1 MIFSMAGGTFSRI
14 DHFQA
19 SPQNLNI
26 FIYLFLA
33 LLGLHFFAQAFSS
46 CGEPGLFFVVVCR
59 LLIVVASLV
68 LEHRLQGGWASSV
81 VAYSLSSCGTLAQ
94 LLHSMWNLP
103 RPGIETMFPALAG
116 RCLSVV
122 PPGKYSIYLSIY
134 YTRYLFQPQ

>member
-19 SPQNLNI
+19 RPQKLNI

-33 LLGLHFFAQAFSS
+33 LLGLHCFAWAFSS
-46 CGEPGLFFVVVCR
+46 CGEPGLFFVVVCG

-68 LEHRLQGGWASSV
+68 LEHRLQGEQASAV
-81 VAYSLSSCGTLAQ
+81 VAHSLGSCGTRAQ

-103 RPGIETMFPALAG
+103 GSGIETMFPALAG
-116 RCLSVV
+116 GFLSAV

-134 YTRYLFQPQ
+134 YTKYLFQPR